1 MVTEGVTYLELSCIA
16 NISFEEYDRSN
27 TIVVDQSLYFW
38 ARSKAVETDRKELNS
53 AIVQSHVS

>member
-1 MVTEGVTYLELSCIA
+1 MVTEGVIYLELSCIV

-53 AIVQSHVS
+53 AIVQSDVS